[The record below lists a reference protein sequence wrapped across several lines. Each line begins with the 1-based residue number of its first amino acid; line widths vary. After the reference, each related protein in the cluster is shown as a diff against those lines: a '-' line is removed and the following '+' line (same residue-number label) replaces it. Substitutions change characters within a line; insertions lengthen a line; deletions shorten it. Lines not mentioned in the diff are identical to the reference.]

1 MKTRILST
9 VKDTDMRITNSLLG
23 DTICPAILSYKI
35 QRNRS
40 SYDERKLNG
49 LAKREERESGR
60 VRELRER
67 ESRKR
72 PFPRCMIAS

>member
-1 MKTRILST
+1 M
-9 VKDTDMRITNSLLG
+9 
-23 DTICPAILSYKI
+23 CPATSSYKI
-35 QRNRS
+35 HGNRS

-67 ESRKR
+67 EV
-72 PFPRCMIAS
+72 